1 MVRKS
6 SRVANPTVRAAVHLI
21 ILAGAAA
28 LSARRAYADPPPND
42 PCTTST
48 NVLFCSGNQSNGINV
63 QGNPNLLYLFIEPH
77 ALTGNIAPAPGVGGI
92 SFTGFLSDGLF
103 LDLNDGVASVS
114 TTGDNA
120 NALTVQTNGQLP
132 RSENAGDASVLNA
145 DTLSTTGVHSSGIYA
160 ESLASHTLFDVGL
173 TGGFVLAQTS
183 ANITTL
189 STDPNAQSYGIFAHS
204 FAIYSAPAS
213 VAEIED
219 DGARIQTF
227 GGSSAA
233 LFASSEG
240 GYGANGSS
248 GLSGSSGSPGGTGG
262 PVEILGSGTLLT
274 SGNNSQ
280 GILAISRGG
289 IGGSGGDGYLANAGN
304 GVFGGAAG
312 DVSVTGNW
320 TISTLGTGSD
330 GIRAESLGGEG
341 GSGVR
346 GTRSATAVAA
356 AAAVMQRM

>member
-1 MVRKS
+1 M
-6 SRVANPTVRAAVHLI
+6 ALPCRA
-21 ILAGAAA
+21 
-28 LSARRAYADPPPND
+28 P
-42 PCTTST
+42 
-48 NVLFCSGNQSNGINV
+48 
-63 QGNPNLLYLFIEPH
+63 
-77 ALTGNIAPAPGVGGI
+77 
-92 SFTGFLSDGLF
+92 
-103 LDLNDGVASVS
+103 
-114 TTGDNA
+114 GDNA
-120 NALTVQTNGQLP
+120 NALTVQTNGQIP
-132 RSENAGDASVLNA
+132 RSGNAGDATVLNA
-145 DTLSTTGVHSSGIYA
+145 DPLSTTGVHSSGHLRPRA
-160 ESLASHTLFDVGL
+160 WHPTRSLIRGL

-227 GGSSAA
+227 GGGSATI
-233 LFASSEG
+233 FASSEG

-248 GLSGSSGSPGGTGG
+248 GLSGSSGSPAARVD

-280 GILAISRGG
+280 GILAVSRGG

-320 TISTLGTGSD
+320 TISTLGAARTGFAP
-330 GIRAESLGGEG
+330 RAWAGKAA
-341 GSGVR
+341 R
-346 GTRSATAVAA
+346 GARDTPSATAVVAA
-356 AAAVMQRM
+356 EQRLCGGCERQRHRPNRDIRGYGQRHHRPKRRRLCRQRRQQLRLDCLWRLG